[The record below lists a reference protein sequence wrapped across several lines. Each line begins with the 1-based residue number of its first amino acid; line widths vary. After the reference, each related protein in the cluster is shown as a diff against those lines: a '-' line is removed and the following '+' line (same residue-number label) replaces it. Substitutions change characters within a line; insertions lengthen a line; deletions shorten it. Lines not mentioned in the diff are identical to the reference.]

1 MKQFRKRRD
10 PVELIIL
17 LLGAFLVVM
26 LAFFMA
32 RGDLDAYTQL
42 LLQGGIKEETTQI
55 AERPL
60 VGTDYPEEYET
71 TTSTDQVQE
80 GLIIEEEREADQ
92 EKPPEKAVQG
102 AVLATPSPPPSQS
115 KPTSTP
121 IPPQLTPPPTGS
133 YYLQVGAF
141 SSEGNANNMVNT
153 LREMGFGAT
162 VEKSAN
168 LFKVKIY
175 GFKTKQEASEAV
187 QKVKSKGI
195 DAFIGQ

>member
-17 LLGAFLVVM
+17 LLGGFLVVM

-42 LLQGGIKEETTQI
+42 LLQGGVKEETTQMG
-55 AERPL
+55 EEPFL
-60 VGTDYPEEYET
+60 GTDYPEKSET
-71 TTSTDQVQE
+71 ATITSGKEE
-80 GLIIEEEREADQ
+80 GLIIEEEREVIQ
-92 EKPPEKAVQG
+92 ERTPGTATQG
-102 AVLATPSPPPSQS
+102 IVVATPSPPPIQP
-115 KPTSTP
+115 KPTPTSVPLQSAPPST
-121 IPPQLTPPPTGS
+121 GNF
-133 YYLQVGAF
+133 YLQAGAF
-141 SSEGNANNMVNT
+141 SSESNANNMVNT

-162 VEKSAN
+162 IEKSGN

-175 GFKTKQEASEAV
+175 GFKNKQEASEAL
-187 QKVKSKGI
+187 QKIKSKGF

>member
-17 LLGAFLVVM
+17 LLGGFLVVM

-42 LLQGGIKEETTQI
+42 FLQGGVKEETTQI

-60 VGTDYPEEYET
+60 VGSDYPEEFEEMT
-71 TTSTDQVQE
+71 TTNQIQE
-80 GLIIEEEREADQ
+80 GLIIEEEREVIQ
-92 EKPPEKAVQG
+92 EKPQVTTAQE
-102 AVLATPSPPPSQS
+102 AVLATPSLPPSQP
-115 KPTSTP
+115 KPTPTP
-121 IPPQLTPPPTGS
+121 VPPQSTSPPTGS
-133 YYLQVGAF
+133 FYLQAGAF
-141 SSEGNANNMVNT
+141 SSESNANNMAKS
-153 LREMGFGAT
+153 LKEMGFGAT
-162 VEKSAN
+162 VEKSGN
-168 LFKVKIY
+168 LFKVKVY

-187 QKVKSKGI
+187 QRIKSKGF

>member
-17 LLGAFLVVM
+17 LLGGFLVVM

-42 LLQGGIKEETTQI
+42 LLQGGVKEETTQI

-60 VGTDYPEEYET
+60 VGSDYPEEFEEIT
-71 TTSTDQVQE
+71 TTNQIQK
-80 GLIIEEEREADQ
+80 GLIIEEEREVNQ
-92 EKPPEKAVQG
+92 EKPQVTTAQE
-102 AVLATPSPPPSQS
+102 AVLATPSPPPSQP
-115 KPTSTP
+115 KPTPTP
-121 IPPQLTPPPTGS
+121 VPPQSAPPPTGS
-133 YYLQVGAF
+133 FYLQAGAF

-168 LFKVKIY
+168 LFKVKVY
-175 GFKTKQEASEAV
+175 GFKTKQEASEAI
-187 QKVKSKGI
+187 QKIKSKGI

>member
-17 LLGAFLVVM
+17 LLGGFLVVM

-42 LLQGGIKEETTQI
+42 LLQGGVKEETTQI
-55 AERPL
+55 VERPF
-60 VGTDYPEEYET
+60 VESDYPEEFEDMT
-71 TTSTDQVQE
+71 ATSQIQE
-80 GLIIEEEREADQ
+80 GLIIEEERELIQ
-92 EKPPEKAVQG
+92 EKPLVTAAQG
-102 AVLATPSPPPSQS
+102 EALATPALPPSQPE
-115 KPTSTP
+115 PTEV
-121 IPPQLTPPPTGS
+121 PPQSTPPPAGS
-133 YYLQVGAF
+133 FYLQAGAF
-141 SSEGNANNMVNT
+141 SSEANANNMVNS

-168 LFKVKIY
+168 LYKVKIY
-175 GFKTKQEASEAV
+175 GFKTKQEASEAA
-187 QKVKSKGI
+187 QRVKSQGI

>member
-17 LLGAFLVVM
+17 LLGGFLVVM

-42 LLQGGIKEETTQI
+42 LLQGGVKEETTQI

-60 VGTDYPEEYET
+60 VGSDYPEEFEEIT
-71 TTSTDQVQE
+71 TTSQIQK
-80 GLIIEEEREADQ
+80 GLIIEEEREVNQ
-92 EKPPEKAVQG
+92 EKPQVTTAQE
-102 AVLATPSPPPSQS
+102 AVLATPSPPPSQP
-115 KPTSTP
+115 KPTPTP
-121 IPPQLTPPPTGS
+121 VPPQSAPPPTGS
-133 YYLQVGAF
+133 FYLQAGAF

-168 LFKVKIY
+168 LFKVKVY
-175 GFKTKQEASEAV
+175 GFKTKQEASEAI
-187 QKVKSKGI
+187 QKIKSKGI